1 MNIFSGFA
9 VATTWEASKVN
20 AVRDA
25 WINDFM
31 VIPIELFGL
40 NLPVIYFRLEP
51 FLSAGSGFLG
61 RAPFRLP
68 GFVQHGF
75 ENGSSR
81 CLKAEGLLTNLII
94 APHPKR
100 DGGHFG
106 SSKPSSQMQ
115 IPSTPA
121 ENRRIAIVIFG
132 KIRIFVILIDLP

>member
-1 MNIFSGFA
+1 LNFQSNTFA
-9 VATTWEASKVN
+9 WSHSYQQGAA
-20 AVRDA
+20 
-25 WINDFM
+25 
-31 VIPIELFGL
+31 
-40 NLPVIYFRLEP
+40 
-51 FLSAGSGFLG
+51 FLG
-61 RAPFRLP
+61 ALRSDCLE
-68 GFVQHGF
+68 FVQHGF

-81 CLKAEGLLTNLII
+81 CLKAEVLLTNLII